1 LRLWKSSPRLR
12 GAPSSLD
19 DLSDGVLE
27 SSGVG
32 VTLLISWERRDI
44 SLSSRKILDSEEAPV
59 SVGEGARLLKWAGL
73 QIDPVLTQFEH
84 AG

>member
-1 LRLWKSSPRLR
+1 M
-12 GAPSSLD
+12 
-19 DLSDGVLE
+19 
-27 SSGVG
+27 
-32 VTLLISWERRDI
+32 TLLISWERRDI